1 MEHSEPPETQVA
13 LLLCMHAQQQSSLAA
28 VRAAVS
34 SAKSEADRLEDQML
48 ANNFVLATTAVD
60 CLTVHR
66 QVQSFA
72 RHERWFEDTLPNMPE
87 YFFKQAFRVRPAT
100 FRYLVDVCRP
110 YMERQVTCMRETIA
124 MEKRVGVALF
134 KLCSTAEDRTVAT
147 LFGIGRSTVNELYRE
162 FCETIVAV
170 LEPEWVKLMTPKEL
184 PEHIREFQAALEFP
198 QGVGA
203 LDGCHFPVS
212 PPQENASDYHN
223 YKGWYSIILLALVD
237 HRYRFRYVN
246 VGAPGRC
253 HDAHVFRRSELAKV
267 LEGPLF
273 RAPLV
278 TVNGAVVPPLILCD
292 QAFPLTSNLLKPY
305 PRKGLKDSSPEAS
318 FNKQLSGAR
327 RIVENAFGRVKARF
341 RCIMKRMECHVDNA
355 RVIIRACC
363 VLNNICEHFNDGVEP
378 QWVTEV
384 QLYDRMF
391 LQPFCRTDV
400 AAGNGQDVR
409 AAIAAYLH
417 RRNTQ
422 QHAT

>member
-1 MEHSEPPETQVA
+1 
-13 LLLCMHAQQQSSLAA
+13 
-28 VRAAVS
+28 
-34 SAKSEADRLEDQML
+34 ML

-66 QVQSFA
+66 QVQSFI

-162 FCETIVAV
+162 FCETVVAV

-184 PEHIREFQAALEFP
+184 PEHIREFQVALEFP

-203 LDGCHFPVS
+203 LDGCHFAVS
-212 PPQENASDYHN
+212 PPPQENASDYHN

-253 HDAHVFRRSELAKV
+253 HDAHVFRRLNRRPRAVSKLKRSSFCSSITAFARV
-267 LEGPLF
+267 AEGCGGLF
-273 RAPLV
+273 LFPDSG
-278 TVNGAVVPPLILCD
+278 TCGHMIVVPLLAPPAFLPGQAGLLLPALWPLLELLLLAPGSSLVLAPGCSWD
-292 QAFPLTSNLLKPY
+292 VSSDVSSLMSSDGTSSACVSE
-305 PRKGLKDSSPEAS
+305 SS
-318 FNKQLSGAR
+318 
-327 RIVENAFGRVKARF
+327 
-341 RCIMKRMECHVDNA
+341 
-355 RVIIRACC
+355 
-363 VLNNICEHFNDGVEP
+363 
-378 QWVTEV
+378 
-384 QLYDRMF
+384 
-391 LQPFCRTDV
+391 
-400 AAGNGQDVR
+400 
-409 AAIAAYLH
+409 
-417 RRNTQ
+417 
-422 QHAT
+422 